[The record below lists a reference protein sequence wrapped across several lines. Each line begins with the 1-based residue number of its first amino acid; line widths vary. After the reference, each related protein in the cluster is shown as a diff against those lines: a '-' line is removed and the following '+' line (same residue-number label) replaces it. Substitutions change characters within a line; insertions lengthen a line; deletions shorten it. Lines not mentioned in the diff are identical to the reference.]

1 MGKCF
6 WSMISKTKKKFAC
19 FIYIKKTI
27 DILTWAPLSTWCGT
41 LAAIE
46 TYHIQY
52 TLSQNACHLW
62 AIRDS
67 NPFKNPTFRH
77 DSHHS
82 WCQKSLTPLLM
93 SDTYRFTALPSSLNL
108 MKLPWSI
115 LPPPL
120 PIPVRASPPPSPL
133 PLMSY
138 PIRSRLLI
146 SNNGLSSLYP
156 NFKAHFTLPAT
167 SRFLRTWSAQPTAPP
182 SLITIF
188 FAVDGTLP
196 QKSYCQS
203 SHGQIRPMWNSSH
216 LQRQRSDFHD
226 STHWQRAPSV
236 LRWDF
241 WSALWTRIQDKLDC
255 IDWQRAL

>member
-1 MGKCF
+1 M
-6 WSMISKTKKKFAC
+6 TP
-19 FIYIKKTI
+19 T
-27 DILTWAPLSTWCGT
+27 T
-41 LAAIE
+41 LDVR
-46 TYHIQY
+46 
-52 TLSQNACHLW
+52 N
-62 AIRDS
+62 R
-67 NPFKNPTFRH
+67 
-77 DSHHS
+77 SHHS
-82 WCQKSLTPLLM
+82 WCQIPTDLQLSQAVLTWWNCL
-93 SDTYRFTALPSSLNL
+93 DQSS
-108 MKLPWSI
+108 
-115 LPPPL
+115 PPL